1 MFQHLFRELRKVDVP
16 VSIPEYLDLIS
27 SMNLGL
33 ADYSIDEFY
42 HLSRLLLIKD
52 EKYLDRF
59 DQVFSQVFKGIKLLE
74 AHDTKLNV
82 PEEWLKKHSELHL
95 NEEEKKKIEALG
107 GWEKLIETLRQRMQ
121 EQEKRHEGG
130 SKWIGTGGTS
140 PFGAYGYNPEGVRI
154 GQEKSRHQRAT
165 KVWDK
170 REFRDLDGDVELGT
184 RSIKVALRRLRHFAR
199 EGSADQ
205 LDLEDTIQSTA
216 RNGGWLDLRMI
227 PERHNATKVLLLLDI
242 GGSMD
247 IHVKECEQLFSAAK
261 SEFKHLE
268 QFYFHNCIYETIWK
282 SNRRRHADHVST
294 WDLINS
300 YNSEYKL
307 IFVGD
312 ASMSPYEIVY
322 PGASVE
328 HFNAEPGQLWI
339 QRLLNAFP
347 NFVWLN
353 PLSKLDWP
361 MSQSVV
367 LIQSIINKRMYPIT
381 LDGLDE
387 AMRELSK

>member
-1 MFQHLFRELRKVDVP
+1 MFQNLFRELRRVDIP
-16 VSIPEYLDLIS
+16 VSIPEYLDLMS
-27 SMNLGL
+27 SMDLGL
-33 ADYSIDEFY
+33 AYYSIDEFY
-42 HLSRLLLIKD
+42 YLSRTLLIKD
-52 EKYLDRF
+52 ERHLDQF
-59 DQVFSQVFKGIKLLE
+59 DQIFSHVFKGITFLE
-74 AHDTKLNV
+74 APNTPPDV
-82 PEEWLKKHSELHL
+82 PEEWLKRMSELHL
-95 NEEEKKKIEALG
+95 SEEEKKKIEALG
-107 GWEKLIETLRQRMQ
+107 GWEKLMEALRQRIK

-154 GQEKSRHQRAT
+154 GQENSRHQRAA

-170 REFRDLDGDVELGT
+170 REFRDLDGGVELGT
-184 RSIKVALRRLRHFAR
+184 RSMKIALRQLRHFAR
-199 EGSADQ
+199 EGSANQ

-227 PERHNATKVLLLLDI
+227 PERHNATKVLLLLDV

-247 IHVKECEQLFSAAK
+247 RHVKECEQLFSAAK

-268 QFYFHNCIYETIWK
+268 QFYFHNCVYEKVWR
-282 SNRRRHADHVST
+282 SNRRRHSEHIST
-294 WDLINS
+294 WELINS

-328 HFNAEPGQLWI
+328 HSNAEPGQLWI

-347 NFVWLN
+347 NYVWLN
-353 PLSKLDWP
+353 PICKLDWP
-361 MSQSVV
+361 MSQSVG
-367 LIQSIINKRMYPIT
+367 LMQNIINNLMYPIT

-387 AMRELSK
+387 AMRNLSK